1 MVILCQFLRSIG
13 TICFMLRII
22 MRCPRLM
29 DLVCLMEEVD
39 VQYIGQ
45 QHVGEAPQVG
55 NLRRHKDMVANDWEE
70 LDLMVMCVVRVHL
83 VDNASFTFYDNGF
96 IEKLRTKLCNTY
108 EKVIASNKVC
118 LMRRLHDL
126 CTKHSNIYASHL
138 NNFDALQPHLQI
150 EKMIMHIACQHQGS
164 IIFAGGNN
172 VGLRYSMFIQKRTFC
187 GSHRITYDLYL
198 AWSFRPYIS

>member
-1 MVILCQFLRSIG
+1 M
-13 TICFMLRII
+13 
-22 MRCPRLM
+22 
-29 DLVCLMEEVD
+29 
-39 VQYIGQ
+39 
-45 QHVGEAPQVG
+45 G

-138 NNFDALQPHLQI
+138 NNFDALWSQLQAQ
-150 EKMIMHIACQHQGS
+150 KMTMDDELKCVFLLCTLPS
-164 IIFAGGNN
+164 
-172 VGLRYSMFIQKRTFC
+172 SWDTFC
-187 GSHRITYDLYL
+187 TLLGLVHQMGN
-198 AWSFRPYIS
+198 WSIMTLFNTIG